1 MGGVSL
7 DKGILSFKQ
16 FQVMV
21 AVTLA
26 YPEGFKAS
34 SLDPTIG
41 DLVDLQMIQQKGDR
55 WIPTEAGVNHIMPS
69 KFQKSGVQ
77 IGPR

>member
-1 MGGVSL
+1 MGGVNI

-21 AVTLA
+21 AITMA
-26 YPEGFKAS
+26 YPEGMKAS

-41 DLVDLQMIQQKGDR
+41 DLVDLGMILQKGDR
-55 WIPTEAGVNHIMPS
+55 WLPTEKGVNHIMPS
-69 KFQKSGVQ
+69 KWQKMASA
-77 IGPR
+77 